1 MTITQMQYFSMVCQF
16 QSISKAAEQLFV
28 SQPALSASLL
38 DLEKEIG
45 FRLFERR
52 SRGVVTTEEG
62 RLLLQHVD
70 SVLKRY
76 NLLMRSLPE
85 LAEHQN
91 ILHVG
96 FRPTSGENEFFS
108 LFKKYRQ
115 VQPDVRLQ
123 INEMSNNSPS
133 VYLEDGTVDFLICP
147 LGFMKEGW
155 HKKYQRRKV
164 GEGGMQLYCSK
175 ESPLAQKDILQIED
189 LDNAPMVF
197 WEGQQATMNRIREE
211 FQEKGLHLN
220 IVAVMPQITGVLNFI
235 CSNIAAGLLSGDYLT
250 DIPAL
255 HRCQLSPSVD
265 FGNVNNPPDIYMFWK
280 KQIENYQIKKD
291 FIDFVKKSTAQ
302 WNP

>member
-76 NLLMRSLPE
+76 NLLTRSLPE

-147 LGFMKEGW
+147 PGSMKEGW
-155 HKKYQRRKV
+155 HKKYQWRKV
-164 GEGGMQLYCSK
+164 GTGGMQLYCSK

-197 WEGQQATMNRIREE
+197 WEGQQATINRIREE

-235 CSNIAAGLLSGDYLT
+235 CSNIAAGLLGGDYLT